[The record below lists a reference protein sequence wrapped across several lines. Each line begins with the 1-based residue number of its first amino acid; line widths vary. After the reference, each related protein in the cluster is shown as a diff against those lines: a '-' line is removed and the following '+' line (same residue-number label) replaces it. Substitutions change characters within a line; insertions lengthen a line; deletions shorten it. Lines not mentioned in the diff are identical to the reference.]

1 MQAPFSQGQ
10 ARTITPEGTRRP
22 LRRPPSALPQ
32 RLFSTPLQRAPRT
45 VPRFRA
51 GSETPR
57 ARAGQENPKVLALS
71 QQLEQ
76 LTEVVKSLVSNA
88 KSKSE
93 LPQASVP
100 VLPAREQ
107 SFNEH
112 VLLTPQIGRSGGTD
126 FMKRVNN
133 IEQTSRRTF
142 STFHRKKEVEQLLH
156 IQNEYRSS
164 IPKLSLEKDTG
175 AANFRQWN
183 TSFLAYLEVLHPDLH
198 SVCKTVSGMDFTA
211 ETSGQPVHLPPMPAA
226 PDLTILRA
234 TSAIRNTC
242 SAEYQ
247 HLIGTCGPHDL
258 LPAYS
263 ALVQKFSP
271 NSDIHRSS
279 LLAGF
284 WTRNILNH
292 EDIDQYAAELVKIS
306 NEINSKMGTE
316 HIKTIDLISNLK
328 RGLLANADRSDDYKT
343 ALQNLDFHSCNQLP
357 QLLLHL
363 KKHCRETPSAKP
375 LHAHVARY
383 RGGGGGRGRGGR
395 GRGRGG
401 RGALT
406 RVERDSDGRPTW
418 GASYKDTYIVSKD
431 QDGNT
436 LVGKASKITRFCK
449 EALCFTLLQEGKCDD
464 PECKYRHEFNVAT
477 PSSAAPNSHSRA
489 TLVLPQ
495 PDSANTATTQPQQ
508 SSQQPVPVPSAPPP
522 SAPGGPT
529 SEENAAHA
537 FAAIATNDGYPRYIG
552 AEYIPRGYVAI
563 FDTNPTASK
572 KIQVDTTT
580 TTQEQANCSSNEQA
594 NCSTKEHANCSKD
607 SGEPRSEKSGCGQE
621 QANCSNKEQ
630 ANCSTNEQ
638 ANCSTEEQANCSI
651 KEQANCST
659 EEQANCSTII
669 FQALTLV
676 TFLAAFYLAAPF
688 AIDLASLVVD
698 WVHQPYVYG
707 AFLLT
712 PWVLLLMSAYNRPL
726 LQPQTLR
733 RCRRSLRRRP
743 FWKHRNR
750 VNILAFAA
758 CHRAPAPRPKFPII
772 EDSGANRNMSPDKGL
787 FVGPLIPLAQEV
799 RTAEGV
805 STGVTASGTIQLDGQ
820 LLPCLYVPSF
830 KQTMLAKSYFIRSGY
845 TCNTTSNGRITYKHP
860 DTLVR
865 FDFQL
870 SDDDDLFHYI
880 SSKPTCLNSL

>member
-1 MQAPFSQGQ
+1 MVQ
-10 ARTITPEGTRRP
+10 
-22 LRRPPSALPQ
+22 
-32 RLFSTPLQRAPRT
+32 
-45 VPRFRA
+45 
-51 GSETPR
+51 
-57 ARAGQENPKVLALS
+57 
-71 QQLEQ
+71 
-76 LTEVVKSLVSNA
+76 SLVSNG
-88 KSKSE
+88 KEKSE
-93 LPQASVP
+93 LPPTRASVSQARVP
-100 VLPAREQ
+100 LPSARAQ
-107 SFNEH
+107 NVHEH
-112 VLLTPQIGRSGGTD
+112 VLLTPQIGRSGGND

-133 IEQTSRRTF
+133 IEQTSRRMF
-142 STFHRKKEVEQLLH
+142 STFYRKKEMEQLLH

-164 IPKLSLEKDTG
+164 IPKLSPGKDTG

-211 ETSGQPVHLPPMPAA
+211 ETSGQPVHLPPMPTA

-363 KKHCRETPSAKP
+363 KKHCHETPSARP
-375 LHAHVARY
+375 LLAYAARY

-395 GRGRGG
+395 GGRGGREG

-406 RVERDSDGRPTW
+406 RIERDSDGRPSW
-418 GASYKDTYIVSKD
+418 GASYRDTYIVSKD

-449 EALCFTLLQEGKCDD
+449 EALCFTLLQEGKCED
-464 PECKYRHEFNVAT
+464 PECRYRHEFNVAT
-477 PSSAAPNSHSRA
+477 ATSSSPDLSSRA

-495 PDSANTATTQPQQ
+495 PDSANTATAQPQQ
-508 SSQQPVPVPSAPPP
+508 PTQQQVPSVPPP

-529 SEENAAHA
+529 NEENSAHA
-537 FAAIATNDGYPRYIG
+537 YAAIATNDEYPRYIS
-552 AEYIPRGYVAI
+552 AEYFPRGYVAI
-563 FDTNPTASK
+563 FGTGPTASK
-572 KIQVDTTT
+572 KIQVDTIV
-580 TTQEQANCSSNEQA
+580 TQEQANCSSNEQA
-594 NCSTKEHANCSKD
+594 NCSTKEHANCSKEHANCSKD
-607 SGEPRSEKSGCGQE
+607 CGELRSEKSECGQE

-630 ANCSTNEQ
+630 ANCST
-638 ANCSTEEQANCSI
+638 EEQANCSI
-651 KEQANCST
+651 LA
-659 EEQANCSTII
+659 
-669 FQALTLV
+669 
-676 TFLAAFYLAAPF
+676 LAANHR
-688 AIDLASLVVD
+688 ASV
-698 WVHQPYVYG
+698 
-707 AFLLT
+707 T
-712 PWVLLLMSAYNRPL
+712 RP
-726 LQPQTLR
+726 
-733 RCRRSLRRRP
+733 
-743 FWKHRNR
+743 HRNG
-750 VNILAFAA
+750 VNILALAA
-758 CHRAPAPRPKFPII
+758 SHRAPVTRPKFPII

-845 TCNTTSNGRITYKHP
+845 TCNTTSNGKITYKHP

-880 SSKPTCLNSL
+880 SSKHICLNSL